1 MKFKSILLSSLLAL
15 GCTAASAQEAKT
27 VNVFNPHGYLQ
38 VQIGGQE
45 TLGEIGFGDLLSP
58 NVQIGYGYNFN
69 KVVGAR
75 ISVNAWQS
83 KAGQEFLGQTYKW
96 KWNYAAPMVDATF
109 NLSNL
114 FCGFN
119 PNRVV
124 NVSVFAGIG
133 ANIAWGNKEAATAQS
148 NMNAAYNNLLN
159 QEYNKYVNE
168 NVYDNP
174 LFPKD
179 LLEALKKDP
188 KFNANLPY
196 GPNLVADAYKNAKSD
211 PALSYLWDD
220 TKVRLT
226 GRVGANVDFR
236 VSERVSLGLEVSA
249 NTLND
254 RYNSKKA
261 GNSDWYFNALVGAKF
276 TLGKSYTT
284 KTVPAPKP
292 VEKIIERIIE
302 KPVVAPAPKTEAKQ
316 EAVEENFRRD
326 IFFPIGN
333 SNIAK
338 SQTTKIAEIVDFMKE
353 NPDAKITLTGYADKG
368 TGSESFN
375 DKIAARRAQTV
386 YNTLAAKGVAK
397 NRMIK
402 KSEGSR
408 VQPFEE
414 NDMNRVTI
422 CIAK

>member
-58 NVQIGYGYNFN
+58 NVQVGYGYNFN

-75 ISVNAWQS
+75 VSLNAWQS

-96 KWNYAAPMVDATF
+96 KWNYVAPMVDATF

-119 PNRVV
+119 PNRLV
-124 NVSVFAGIG
+124 NVGVFAGIG
-133 ANIAWGNKEAATAQS
+133 ANIAWGNDEATTAQS
-148 NMNAAYNNLLN
+148 NMKTAYTNLIN
-159 QEYNKYVNE
+159 SAYGTTTPEANKV
-168 NVYDNP
+168 
-174 LFPKD
+174 
-179 LLEALKKDP
+179 
-188 KFNANLPY
+188 
-196 GPNLVADAYKNAKSD
+196 AKSD
-211 PALSYLWDD
+211 PALSYLWDGS
-220 TKVRLT
+220 KVRLT

-302 KPVVAPAPKTEAKQ
+302 KP
-316 EAVEENFRRD
+316 
-326 IFFPIGN
+326 
-333 SNIAK
+333 
-338 SQTTKIAEIVDFMKE
+338 EIVTFMKE

-368 TGSESFN
+368 TGSAAFN

-402 KSEGSR
+402 KSMGSR

>member
-58 NVQIGYGYNFN
+58 NVQVGYGYNFN

-75 ISVNAWQS
+75 VSLNAWQS

-96 KWNYAAPMVDATF
+96 KWNYVAPMVDATF

-119 PNRVV
+119 PNRLV
-124 NVSVFAGIG
+124 NVGVFAGIG
-133 ANIAWGNKEAATAQS
+133 ANIAWGNDEAATAQS
-148 NMNAAYNNLLN
+148 NMNAAYTNLIN
-159 QEYNKYVNE
+159 SAYGTTTIPEANKV
-168 NVYDNP
+168 
-174 LFPKD
+174 
-179 LLEALKKDP
+179 
-188 KFNANLPY
+188 
-196 GPNLVADAYKNAKSD
+196 AKSD
-211 PALSYLWDD
+211 PALSYRWDGS
-220 TKVRLT
+220 KVRLT

-276 TLGKSYTT
+276 TLGKTYTT
-284 KTVPAPKP
+284 KTIPAPKP

-302 KPVVAPAPKTEAKQ
+302 KPAPAPAPKTETKQ
-316 EAVEENFRRD
+316 EAVDENFRRD

-338 SQTTKIAEIVDFMKE
+338 SQTTKIAEIVTFMKE

-368 TGSESFN
+368 TGSAAFN

-402 KSEGSR
+402 KSMGSR

>member
-58 NVQIGYGYNFN
+58 NVQVGYGYNFN

-75 ISVNAWQS
+75 VSLNAWQS

-96 KWNYAAPMVDATF
+96 KWNYVAPMVDATF

-119 PNRVV
+119 PNRLV
-124 NVSVFAGIG
+124 NVGVFAGIG
-133 ANIAWGNKEAATAQS
+133 ANIAWGNDEAATAQS
-148 NMNAAYNNLLN
+148 NMNTAYTNLIN
-159 QEYNKYVNE
+159 SAYGTTTIPEANKV
-168 NVYDNP
+168 
-174 LFPKD
+174 
-179 LLEALKKDP
+179 
-188 KFNANLPY
+188 
-196 GPNLVADAYKNAKSD
+196 AKSD
-211 PALSYLWDD
+211 PALSYLWDGS
-220 TKVRLT
+220 KVRLT

-276 TLGKSYTT
+276 TLGKTYTT
-284 KTVPAPKP
+284 KTIPAPKP

-302 KPVVAPAPKTEAKQ
+302 KPAPAPAPKTETKQ
-316 EAVEENFRRD
+316 EAVDENFRRD

-338 SQTTKIAEIVDFMKE
+338 SQTTKIAEIVTFMKE

-368 TGSESFN
+368 TGSAAFN

-397 NRMIK
+397 SRMIK
-402 KSEGSR
+402 KSMGSR

>member
-58 NVQIGYGYNFN
+58 NVQVGYGYNFN

-75 ISVNAWQS
+75 VSLNAWQS

-96 KWNYAAPMVDATF
+96 KWNYVAPMVDATF

-119 PNRVV
+119 PNRLV
-124 NVSVFAGIG
+124 NVGVFAGIG
-133 ANIAWGNKEAATAQS
+133 ANIAWGNDEAATAQS
-148 NMNAAYNNLLN
+148 NMNAAYTNLIN
-159 QEYNKYVNE
+159 SAYGTTTPEANKV
-168 NVYDNP
+168 
-174 LFPKD
+174 
-179 LLEALKKDP
+179 
-188 KFNANLPY
+188 
-196 GPNLVADAYKNAKSD
+196 AKSD
-211 PALSYLWDD
+211 PALSYLW
-220 TKVRLT
+220 TGSKVRLT

-261 GNSDWYFNALVGAKF
+261 GNADWYFNALVGAKF
-276 TLGKSYTT
+276 TLGKTYTT
-284 KTVPAPKP
+284 KTIPAPKP

-302 KPVVAPAPKTEAKQ
+302 KPAPAPAPKTETKQ
-316 EAVEENFRRD
+316 EAVDENFRRD

-338 SQTTKIAEIVDFMKE
+338 SQTTKIAEIVTFMKE

-368 TGSESFN
+368 TGSAAFN

-402 KSEGSR
+402 KSMGSR

>member
-1 MKFKSILLSSLLAL
+1 MAL

-75 ISVNAWQS
+75 VSLNAWQS

-96 KWNYAAPMVDATF
+96 KWNYVAPMVDATF

-119 PNRVV
+119 PNRLV
-124 NVSVFAGIG
+124 NVGVFAGIG
-133 ANIAWGNKEAATAQS
+133 ANIAWGNDEAATAQS
-148 NMNAAYNNLLN
+148 NMSAAYTNLIN
-159 QEYNKYVNE
+159 SAYGTTTIPEANKV
-168 NVYDNP
+168 
-174 LFPKD
+174 
-179 LLEALKKDP
+179 
-188 KFNANLPY
+188 
-196 GPNLVADAYKNAKSD
+196 AKSD
-211 PALSYLWDD
+211 PALSYRWDGS
-220 TKVRLT
+220 KVRLT

-302 KPVVAPAPKTEAKQ
+302 KPAPAPAPKTETKQ
-316 EAVEENFRRD
+316 EAVDENFRRD

-338 SQTTKIAEIVDFMKE
+338 SQTTKIAEIVTFMKE

-368 TGSESFN
+368 TGSAAFN

-397 NRMIK
+397 SRMIK
-402 KSEGSR
+402 KSMGSR

>member
-58 NVQIGYGYNFN
+58 NVQVGYGYNFN

-75 ISVNAWQS
+75 VSLNAWQS

-96 KWNYAAPMVDATF
+96 KWNYVAPMVDATF

-119 PNRVV
+119 PNRLV
-124 NVSVFAGIG
+124 NVGVFAGIG
-133 ANIAWGNKEAATAQS
+133 ANIAWGNDEAATAQS
-148 NMNAAYNNLLN
+148 NMNAAYTNLIN
-159 QEYNKYVNE
+159 SAYGTTTIPEANKV
-168 NVYDNP
+168 
-174 LFPKD
+174 
-179 LLEALKKDP
+179 
-188 KFNANLPY
+188 
-196 GPNLVADAYKNAKSD
+196 AKSD
-211 PALSYLWDD
+211 PALSYLWDGS
-220 TKVRLT
+220 KVRLT

-261 GNSDWYFNALVGAKF
+261 GNADWYFNALVGANF

-302 KPVVAPAPKTEAKQ
+302 KPAPAPAPKTETKQ
-316 EAVEENFRRD
+316 EAVDENFRRD

-338 SQTTKIAEIVDFMKE
+338 SQTTKIAEIVTFMKE

-368 TGSESFN
+368 TGSAAFN

-402 KSEGSR
+402 KSMGSR

>member
-58 NVQIGYGYNFN
+58 NVQVGYGYNFN

-75 ISVNAWQS
+75 VSLNAWQS

-96 KWNYAAPMVDATF
+96 KWNYVAPMVDATF

-119 PNRVV
+119 PNRLV
-124 NVSVFAGIG
+124 NVGVFAGIG
-133 ANIAWGNKEAATAQS
+133 ANIAWGNDEAATAQS
-148 NMNAAYNNLLN
+148 NMNTAYTNLIN
-159 QEYNKYVNE
+159 SAYGTTTPEANKV
-168 NVYDNP
+168 
-174 LFPKD
+174 
-179 LLEALKKDP
+179 
-188 KFNANLPY
+188 
-196 GPNLVADAYKNAKSD
+196 AKSD
-211 PALSYLWDD
+211 PALSYLW
-220 TKVRLT
+220 TGSKVRLT

-261 GNSDWYFNALVGAKF
+261 GNADWYFNALVGAKF
-276 TLGKSYTT
+276 TLGKTYTT
-284 KTVPAPKP
+284 KTIPAPKP

-302 KPVVAPAPKTEAKQ
+302 KPAPAPAPKTETKQ

-338 SQTTKIAEIVDFMKE
+338 SQTTKIAEIVTFMKE

-368 TGSESFN
+368 TGSAAFN

>member
-58 NVQIGYGYNFN
+58 NVQVGYGYNFN

-75 ISVNAWQS
+75 VSLNAWQS

-96 KWNYAAPMVDATF
+96 KWNYVAPMVDATF

-119 PNRVV
+119 PNRLV
-124 NVSVFAGIG
+124 NVGVFAGIG
-133 ANIAWGNKEAATAQS
+133 ANIAWGNDEARTAQS
-148 NMNAAYNNLLN
+148 NMNTAYTNLIN
-159 QEYNKYVNE
+159 SAYGTTTPEANKV
-168 NVYDNP
+168 
-174 LFPKD
+174 
-179 LLEALKKDP
+179 
-188 KFNANLPY
+188 
-196 GPNLVADAYKNAKSD
+196 AKSD
-211 PALSYLWDD
+211 PALSYLWDGS
-220 TKVRLT
+220 KVRLT

-254 RYNSKKA
+254 HYNSKKA

-302 KPVVAPAPKTEAKQ
+302 KPAPAPAPKTETKQ
-316 EAVEENFRRD
+316 EAVDENFRRD

-338 SQTTKIAEIVDFMKE
+338 SQTTKIAEIVTFMKE

-368 TGSESFN
+368 TGSAAFN

-402 KSEGSR
+402 KSMGSR

>member
-58 NVQIGYGYNFN
+58 NVQVGYGYNFN

-75 ISVNAWQS
+75 VSLNAWQS

-96 KWNYAAPMVDATF
+96 KWNYVAPMVDATF

-119 PNRVV
+119 PNRLV
-124 NVSVFAGIG
+124 NVGVFAGIG
-133 ANIAWGNKEAATAQS
+133 ANIAWGNDEAATAQS
-148 NMNAAYNNLLN
+148 NMNAAYTNLIN
-159 QEYNKYVNE
+159 SAYGTTTIPEANKV
-168 NVYDNP
+168 
-174 LFPKD
+174 
-179 LLEALKKDP
+179 
-188 KFNANLPY
+188 
-196 GPNLVADAYKNAKSD
+196 AKSD
-211 PALSYLWDD
+211 PALSYLWDGS
-220 TKVRLT
+220 KVRLT

-261 GNSDWYFNALVGAKF
+261 GNADWYFNALVGAKF

-302 KPVVAPAPKTEAKQ
+302 KPAPAPAPKTETKQ
-316 EAVEENFRRD
+316 EAVDENFRRD

-338 SQTTKIAEIVDFMKE
+338 SQTTKIAEIVTFMKE

-368 TGSESFN
+368 TGSAAFN

-402 KSEGSR
+402 KSMGSR

>member
-45 TLGEIGFGDLLSP
+45 TLGEIGFSDLLSP

-83 KAGQEFLGQTYKW
+83 KAGQNFLGQTYKW
-96 KWNYAAPMVDATF
+96 KWNYVAPMVDATF

-119 PNRVV
+119 PNRDV
-124 NVSVFAGIG
+124 NFGVFGGIG
-133 ANIAWGNKEAATAQS
+133 VNIAWNNDEATTAQD
-148 NMNAAYNNLLN
+148 NMNKAYNSMLN
-159 QEYNKYVNE
+159 SAYGDKVNDANKIAKAE
-168 NVYDNP
+168 S
-174 LFPKD
+174 D
-179 LLEALKKDP
+179 LA
-188 KFNANLPY
+188 
-196 GPNLVADAYKNAKSD
+196 
-211 PALSYLWDD
+211 YLWTDS
-220 TKVRLT
+220 KVRLAA
-226 GRVGANVDFR
+226 RLGANVDFR
-236 VSERVSLGLEVSA
+236 VSDRVSLGLEVSA
-249 NTLND
+249 NTLSD
-254 RYNSKKA
+254 HYNSKKA
-261 GNSDWYFNALVGAKF
+261 GNPDWYFNALVGAKIA
-276 TLGKSYTT
+276 LGKTYTT
-284 KTVPAPKP
+284 KVVPAPKP

-302 KPVVAPAPKTEAKQ
+302 KPVVAPVKEEVKEVA
-316 EAVEENFRRD
+316 EENFRRD
-326 IFFPIGN
+326 IFFTIGN
-333 SNIAK
+333 STIAK
-338 SQTTKIAEIVDFMKE
+338 SQRNKISEIVTYMQE

-368 TGSESFN
+368 TGSAAIN

-402 KSEGSR
+402 KSMGSR
-408 VQPFEE
+408 VQPFEK
-414 NDMNRVTI
+414 NAMNRVTI

>member
-58 NVQIGYGYNFN
+58 NVQVGYGYNFN

-75 ISVNAWQS
+75 VSLNAWQS

-96 KWNYAAPMVDATF
+96 KWNYVAPMVDATF

-119 PNRVV
+119 PNRLV
-124 NVSVFAGIG
+124 NVGVFAGIG
-133 ANIAWGNKEAATAQS
+133 ANIAWGNDEATTAQS
-148 NMNAAYNNLLN
+148 NMNAAYTNLIN
-159 QEYNKYVNE
+159 SAYGTTTIPEANKV
-168 NVYDNP
+168 
-174 LFPKD
+174 
-179 LLEALKKDP
+179 
-188 KFNANLPY
+188 
-196 GPNLVADAYKNAKSD
+196 AKSD

-220 TKVRLT
+220 SKVRLT

-254 RYNSKKA
+254 HYNSKKA
-261 GNSDWYFNALVGAKF
+261 GNADWYFNALVGAKF
-276 TLGKSYTT
+276 TLGKTYTT
-284 KTVPAPKP
+284 KTIPAPKP

-302 KPVVAPAPKTEAKQ
+302 KPAPAPAPKVESKV
-316 EAVEENFRRD
+316 VEENFRRD

-333 SNIAK
+333 TNIAK
-338 SQTTKIAEIVDFMKE
+338 SQTTKIAEIVEYMKE

-368 TGSESFN
+368 TGSAAFN

-397 NRMIK
+397 SRMIK
-402 KSEGSR
+402 KSMGSR

>member
-58 NVQIGYGYNFN
+58 NVQVGYGYNFN

-75 ISVNAWQS
+75 VSLNAWQS

-96 KWNYAAPMVDATF
+96 KWNYVAPMVDATF

-119 PNRVV
+119 PNRLV
-124 NVSVFAGIG
+124 NVGVFAGIG
-133 ANIAWGNKEAATAQS
+133 ANIAWGNDEAATAQS
-148 NMNAAYNNLLN
+148 NMNAAYTNLIN
-159 QEYNKYVNE
+159 SAYGTTTIPEANKV
-168 NVYDNP
+168 
-174 LFPKD
+174 
-179 LLEALKKDP
+179 
-188 KFNANLPY
+188 
-196 GPNLVADAYKNAKSD
+196 AKSD
-211 PALSYLWDD
+211 PALSYLWDGS
-220 TKVRLT
+220 KVRLT

-261 GNSDWYFNALVGAKF
+261 GNADWYFNALVGAKF

-302 KPVVAPAPKTEAKQ
+302 KPAPAPAPKTETKQ

-338 SQTTKIAEIVDFMKE
+338 SQTTKIAEIVTFMKE

-368 TGSESFN
+368 TGSAAFN

-397 NRMIK
+397 SRMIK
-402 KSEGSR
+402 KSMGSR